1 MMTTLSY
8 PAIQYR
14 IVLRGECG
22 LLLAGIAD
30 ELAVESSGGRTRV
43 VVSVRDESEFYGLL
57 DRLHDLALHI
67 ISLSELGANRPDPRG
82 VTGN

>member
-1 MMTTLSY
+1 MTTLSY
-8 PAIQYR
+8 RAIQYR

-30 ELAVESSGGRTRV
+30 ELAVESGDGRTRV

-57 DRLHDLALHI
+57 DRLQDLALHI
-67 ISLSELGANRPDPRG
+67 ISLSELGADLPYPRG
-82 VTGN
+82 AAGS

>member
-1 MMTTLSY
+1 MTTLSY

-22 LLLAGIAD
+22 PLLGGIAD
-30 ELAVESSGGRTRV
+30 ELAVESGDGQTRV

-57 DRLHDLALHI
+57 DRLQDLALHI
-67 ISLSELGANRPDPRG
+67 ISLSELGADLPCPG
-82 VTGN
+82 SGTGS